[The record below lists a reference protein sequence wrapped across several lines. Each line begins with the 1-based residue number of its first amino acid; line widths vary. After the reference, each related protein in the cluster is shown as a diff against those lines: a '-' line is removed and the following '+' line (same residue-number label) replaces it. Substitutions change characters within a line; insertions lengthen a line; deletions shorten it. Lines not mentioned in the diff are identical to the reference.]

1 MAEKSI
7 KSNSLNFVTGP
18 ALLIFTYCTSPSQ
31 TLKPSKS
38 PVGRKSRWD
47 GGEWGGVAVG

>member
-1 MAEKSI
+1 MLKKKKEIAEMAEKSI

-31 TLKPSKS
+31 TLKKPSRPEKS
-38 PVGRKSRWD
+38 VGWR
-47 GGEWGGVAVG
+47 